1 MIVFDPHKQI
11 HKETHVK
18 FTLMKTMALCALCG
32 SLASPMIAKAA
43 GSSYP
48 DHPIRLIVPWNA
60 GGSNDIAAR
69 ELQKLIAG
77 QGVTVVVENAP
88 GATGSIGMGK
98 AARSAPDGYTLAM
111 GTSST
116 LAQIAMKLTT
126 LRNDEFTSIAR
137 VSVDPL
143 ILLIPK
149 DKPYKTLPQFLDY
162 MRKNPGKVSIG
173 TPGTHNINHIFAE
186 MTARMAGVSY
196 INVPYTGGSQVIAG
210 LAGKQIDAAV
220 LKPSESL
227 GQIKSGLVK
236 AVATFSQQRLQVFPD
251 LPTFKELGYD
261 VYPYGP
267 LVQMAYVVAP
277 KGLRPAEEKKLI
289 SIFSKAIDSK
299 EFAEFAER
307 NGFVVSPLTG
317 DALQKEIF
325 AVQGTLD
332 TVGSKVFKI
341 K

>member
-1 MIVFDPHKQI
+1 
-11 HKETHVK
+11 VK
-18 FTLMKTMALCALCG
+18 FASMQARILCSVYCCIALSMSAQ
-32 SLASPMIAKAA
+32 AA
-43 GSSYP
+43 GTSFP

-69 ELQKLIAG
+69 ELQKLIAK
-77 QGVTVVVENAP
+77 QGITVVVENAP

-98 AARSAPDGYTLAM
+98 VARSAPDGYTLGM

-126 LRNDEFTSIAR
+126 LRNEEFSSVAR

-143 ILLIPK
+143 ILLIPR
-149 DKPYKTLPQFLDY
+149 DKPYKTLAEFLDY

-186 MTARMAGVSY
+186 MTARMAGVNY

-220 LKPSESL
+220 LKPSESM
-227 GQIKSGLVK
+227 GQINSGLVK
-236 AVATFSQQRLQVFPD
+236 AVATFAEQRLQVFPD

-277 KGLRPAEEKKLI
+277 KGLKPAEKDKLI
-289 SIFSKAIDSK
+289 SIFSKAIDSGEFK
-299 EFAEFAER
+299 EFAR
-307 NGFVVSPLTG
+307 KNGFVVSPLTG
-317 DALQKEIF
+317 DALQKEVF
-325 AVQGTLD
+325 AVQNTLN